1 MRDEARS
8 TMRIADPTRAPP
20 RRSSAYHDGASRG
33 RDPLARC
40 APTSGRPGLLA
51 ALLIGAGAAGC
62 AERAVTAPSAAPPAV
77 SSTDPAPPFEGHAVA
92 TSAGAYRVRFR
103 PRPEDLPLNEMFAL
117 EVRVADAATG
127 APVGADV
134 TIDVDAGMPA
144 HRHGMNTRPRV
155 ERMCAGAFLV
165 RGMLLHMPG
174 EWVLS
179 FDVTKGGVTERAQVS
194 LVLE

>member
-1 MRDEARS
+1 M
-8 TMRIADPTRAPP
+8 T
-20 RRSSAYHDGASRG
+20 
-33 RDPLARC
+33 
-40 APTSGRPGLLA
+40 
-51 ALLIGAGAAGC
+51 
-62 AERAVTAPSAAPPAV
+62 
-77 SSTDPAPPFEGHAVA
+77 
-92 TSAGAYRVRFR
+92 FR
-103 PRPEDLPLNEMFAL
+103 PRPEALPLNEMFAL

-134 TIDVDAGMPA
+134 AIDVDAGMPA

-155 ERMCAGAFLV
+155 ERTGAGAFLV